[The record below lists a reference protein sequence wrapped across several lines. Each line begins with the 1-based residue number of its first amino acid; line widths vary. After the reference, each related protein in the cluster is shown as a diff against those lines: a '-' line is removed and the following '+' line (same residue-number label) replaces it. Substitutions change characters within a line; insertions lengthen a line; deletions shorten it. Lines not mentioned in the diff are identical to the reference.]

1 MVPSK
6 NVASK
11 VFWGLTALG
20 IGGLLFF
27 YGRKRKDTIVGRL
40 TTAAGMSLLLRA
52 VRNPLLN
59 EHLGPLAG
67 LLENPLATVNKLL
80 A

>member
-1 MVPSK
+1 MAQSK
-6 NVASK
+6 NVASE

-20 IGGLLFF
+20 IGGLLFY
-27 YGRKRKDTIVGRL
+27 YGRKRKGTILGRI

-52 VRNPLLN
+52 VRNPLLS

-67 LLENPLATVNKLL
+67 LLEGPLATAKNLL

>member
-1 MVPSK
+1 MAQSN

-11 VFWGLTALG
+11 VFWGLAALG
-20 IGGLLFF
+20 IGGVLFY
-27 YGRKRKDTIVGRL
+27 YGRKRKGTLLGRL
-40 TTAAGMSLLLRA
+40 TTAAGISLLLRA
-52 VRNPLLN
+52 VRNPFLS

-67 LLENPLATVNKLL
+67 LLEVPLANAKKLL